1 MKKVKN
7 NSQGLRKTEEKKEN
21 KVLEMPLSLKI
32 IGINHQGQNF
42 EEISTLS
49 YISSEEA
56 SFLLKTDI
64 DLFSLLKLII
74 PLPQKLTD
82 GQDLSL
88 ILKGKVISIEPALS
102 QDNFQKIRLKLDSR
116 YIISSDKIQK

>member
-7 NSQGLRKTEEKKEN
+7 NSQELRKTEEKKEN